1 MAPTQSQLGML
12 GAAQDGDVTGLAEA
26 IHPQLTSWVTSGE
39 APLEYLEA
47 VACLSGEYSRK
58 SSLREAQNLN
68 DAILRLEQSS
78 PADACDWVRA
88 VPQEL
93 VAQAFE
99 FTLRRWSNSFPDEV
113 AQLVADCL
121 DDGLSGLPAVQ
132 AGVMAARYV
141 NPSEYLNIVSR
152 RENAVIDV
160 AFAQLLLEPKDIL
173 AGHDLFIAIRD
184 AACVVDPA
192 VLNGLGLDGG
202 GRTNWPIIIAA
213 GGSVGWNAAVDW
225 TWAHLA
231 LGITYTPER
240 VSPDRL
246 LNLWPSA
253 GRVVRQFDNA
263 LITKEREILLG
274 ALRRST
280 ELGWLDARVQL
291 LVQAPAH
298 IVAWWAELKYPDG
311 PVDREELRVWL
322 WRIGHGYAASSEV
335 ELLEAATPGG
345 RLAKAVFE
353 DSLGIAST
361 VLVSGS
367 RASGAAAYEVLKEY
381 IKTAEQWRLLFEM
394 AISFD
399 GSLSELVQVVT
410 ALCDDNS

>member
-12 GAAQDGDVTGLAEA
+12 GAALADDATGLAEA
-26 IHPQLTSWVTSGE
+26 IHPQLSTWVVSGE
-39 APLEYLEA
+39 APTDYLEA

-58 SSLREAQNLN
+58 NFLSEAQNLN

-88 VPQEL
+88 VSPEL
-93 VAQAFE
+93 VVQAFE
-99 FTLRRWSNSFPDEV
+99 FTLRRWSNLLPDEV
-113 AQLVADCL
+113 AQLLAECL
-121 DDGLSGLPAVQ
+121 DGGLSGLSAIQ
-132 AGVMAARYV
+132 AGAMAARYV
-141 NPSEYLNIVSR
+141 DPSEYLNVVSR
-152 RENAVIDV
+152 RKAAVIDV

-184 AACVVDPA
+184 AVCVVDPA
-192 VLNGLGLDGG
+192 VLTGLGLDGG

-263 LITKEREILLG
+263 LIANERGILLG

-298 IVAWWAELKYPDG
+298 IIAWWAELKYPDG

-322 WRIGHGYAASSEV
+322 WRIGHGYAASTEV
-335 ELLEAATPGG
+335 ELLEAAAPGG

-353 DSLGIAST
+353 DSLGIAPA
-361 VLVSGS
+361 VLLTGS
-367 RASGAAAYEVLKEY
+367 KAGGAAAYEMLKEH
-381 IKTAEQWRLLFEM
+381 IKTTEQWRLLFEM
-394 AISFD
+394 AASFD
-399 GSLSELVQVVT
+399 GSLSELAQVVT
-410 ALCDDNS
+410 ALCGDN